1 MALVDISSWHQDWK
15 AETGMTLDE
24 FSAAAKLQYMIDFGK
39 AGLARN
45 ASEYDR
51 ANALD
56 DRLVSDVK
64 AGLQRKSA
72 PRAAAEE
79 KLATPAQVDFIMA
92 LIAKGAHEEGGY
104 IDGPVTRAGVAAMSS
119 RAASAYIYSLRGE

>member
-45 ASEYDR
+45 GREYDS

-56 DRLVSDVK
+56 DRLVADVK
-64 AGLQRKSA
+64 AGLQRNSA

-79 KLATPAQVDFIMA
+79 ELATPAQVEFIMS
-92 LIAKGAHEEGGY
+92 LLSKGAHEEGGY
-104 IDGPVTRAGVAAMSS
+104 IDGPVTHAGVAAMGR
-119 RAASAYIYSLRGE
+119 RAASAYIDSLRGE

>member
-15 AETGMTLDE
+15 AETGMTLDD
-24 FSAAAKLQYMIDFGK
+24 FSATAKLQYMIDFGK

-45 ASEYDR
+45 GAEYDR

-56 DRLVSDVK
+56 DRLVADVK

-72 PRAAAEE
+72 PRAAAEG
-79 KLATPAQVDFIMA
+79 KPATPAQVDFIMA

-104 IDGPVTRAGVAAMSS
+104 IDGPVTRAGVAAMGS

>member
-39 AGLARN
+39 AGLTGNRR
-45 ASEYDR
+45 EYDR

-56 DRLVSDVK
+56 DRLVADVK

-79 KLATPAQVDFIMA
+79 KLATPAQVDFILS

-104 IDGPVTRAGVAAMSS
+104 IDGPVTRAGVSAMGS
-119 RAASAYIYSLRGE
+119 RAASAYIDSLRGE